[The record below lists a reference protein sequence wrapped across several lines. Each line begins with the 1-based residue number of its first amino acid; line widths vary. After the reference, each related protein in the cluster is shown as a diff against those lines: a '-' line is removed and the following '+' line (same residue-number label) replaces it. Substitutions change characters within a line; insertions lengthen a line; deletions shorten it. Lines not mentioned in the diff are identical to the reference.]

1 MVAQSS
7 VERLEAII
15 PRLEAARQSHLL
27 CFWPTLG
34 ERSRHLLLAELEEI
48 ALESLPDLVARCV
61 LGDSASS
68 LPAAEQLE
76 PVVPERLAEA
86 GPAALDAG
94 EQELSQGAV
103 AAVTV
108 AGGQATRL
116 GFDGPKGIFPVG
128 PVTGHGSFH
137 LFAEQLLAT
146 GKRYGRAVPWY
157 VMTSASNHC
166 ATVAWFEAHGLLG
179 LAPDQVRFFVQG
191 RMPCF
196 GLDGRILLEERGRVA
211 FAPDGHGGIFGALER
226 SGMLREMSERGVHH
240 LSCFQVDNPLV
251 RCLDPRFIGMHAL
264 AGAELSSKSL
274 AKAHDREGL
283 GTFCRHRGR
292 LTVVEY
298 SELPESMATARGSDG
313 HRRYDAGSISVYVI
327 ERRFAERMVDAGLPW
342 HRARKRVGHLDCAT
356 GRRVEPSEPNAV
368 KLERFLFDAASQ
380 AQGWLVVETSRDEE
394 FAPVKNLAGA
404 DSVQTSRGALVR
416 RACRWLREAGVEVPV
431 GEDGEPAAVVEIS
444 AWVAQEARELR
455 GSVPGGLRIAPGS
468 CVYLGPDGVHAVER

>member
-1 MVAQSS
+1 MIAASAA
-7 VERLEAII
+7 ERLERIV
-15 PRLEAARQSHLL
+15 PRLEAAHQSHLIG
-27 CFWPTLG
+27 FWPTLG
-34 ERSRHLLLAELEEI
+34 ARSRELLLDDLEAI
-48 ALESLPDLVARCV
+48 ALESVPELVARCV
-61 LGDSASS
+61 AGDGTLA
-68 LPAAEQLE
+68 LPSPDDLE
-76 PVVPERLAEA
+76 PVIPERLAEA

-94 EQELSQGAV
+94 EEELARGAV

-128 PVTGHGSFH
+128 PVTGRGSFH
-137 LFAEQLLAT
+137 LFAEQLHAA
-146 GKRYGRAVPWY
+146 GKRYGHAMPWY

-179 LAPDQVRFFVQG
+179 LARDQVRFFVQG

-196 GLDGRILLEERGRVA
+196 GLDGRILLAERGRVA

-226 SGMLREMSERGVHH
+226 SGMLRDMSERAVRH

-251 RCLDPRFIGMHAL
+251 RCLDPHFIGMHAL
-264 AGAELSSKSL
+264 ARAELSSKSL

-292 LTVVEY
+292 LMVVEY
-298 SELPESMATARGSDG
+298 SDLPESMATARGADG

-327 ERRFAERMVDAGLPW
+327 ERGFAERMARVQLPW
-342 HRARKRVGHLDCAT
+342 HRARKRVTHVDCAT
-356 GRRVEPSEPNAV
+356 GERAVPTEPNAV
-368 KLERFLFDAASQ
+368 KLERFLFDAAPQ

-394 FAPVKNLAGA
+394 FAPVKNLTGA
-404 DSVQTSRGALVR
+404 DSVQTSRAALVR

-431 GEDGEPAAVVEIS
+431 GDDGEPAAVVEIS
-444 AWVAQEARELR
+444 ARVAQEARGLR
-455 GSVPGGLRIAPGS
+455 GSVPEGLRIAPGS
-468 CVYLGPDGVHAVER
+468 CVYVGPDGVYAVER